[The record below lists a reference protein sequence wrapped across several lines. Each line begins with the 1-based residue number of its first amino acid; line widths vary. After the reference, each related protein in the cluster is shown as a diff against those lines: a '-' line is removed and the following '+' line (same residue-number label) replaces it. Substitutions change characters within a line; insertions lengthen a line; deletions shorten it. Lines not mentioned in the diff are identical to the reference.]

1 MGIMLRGHG
10 HSEIMQGTK
19 VEAVVKSAAR
29 WLISH
34 FASYLLPLTPFIQ
47 DPGRASLEISESCGS
62 QVAVDKSHRFHQLSP
77 SLNMST

>member
-1 MGIMLRGHG
+1 MGIMLRGQG

-34 FASYLLPLTPFIQ
+34 LASYLLPLTPFKQ
-47 DPGRASLEISESCGS
+47 DPGRASLELSESCGS

>member
-34 FASYLLPLTPFIQ
+34 FASYLLPLTPFKQ
-47 DPGRASLEISESCGS
+47 AGHRASLEISESCGS